1 MPPST
6 PKRHRLFSNEFVPS
20 IAQIYLNDDSSHPA
34 QQTTFLRSS
43 MNDANKNYDVRISHG
58 DSITSLVDQIGRGAL
73 ALLSTLHPSSINSAE
88 MTNTTTHQSQR
99 IQDDYSFI
107 FYLLLGINVLTMI
120 PAWCKCFSSTKK
132 NQTQSIHTTKV
143 TQQQEQRMTEDTQ
156 SLIHGKLLQTYLP
169 AYLFATCADWLQGP
183 YKYALYSS
191 YGYTQRDIAHLFVA
205 GYGSG

>member
-20 IAQIYLNDDSSHPA
+20 IAQIYLNDDSGHPA

-43 MNDANKNYDVRISHG
+43 MNDANKNYDVRISYG

-156 SLIHGKLLQTYLP
+156 SLIHGMEVEDEEVGRRGWRGWRT
-169 AYLFATCADWLQGP
+169 ARMEDGRRMTERMEDGE
-183 YKYALYSS
+183 
-191 YGYTQRDIAHLFVA
+191 D
-205 GYGSG
+205 